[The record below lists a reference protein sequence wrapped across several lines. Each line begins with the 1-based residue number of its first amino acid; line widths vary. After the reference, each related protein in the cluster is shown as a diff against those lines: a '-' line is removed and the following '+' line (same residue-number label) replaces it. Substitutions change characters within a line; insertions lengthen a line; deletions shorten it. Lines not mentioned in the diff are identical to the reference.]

1 MAGGGNGVFA
11 GGPGGIMAGGA
22 GGIMAGGGGGKAP
35 AGIAAGGVPEVDEH
49 DGALRDI
56 SDIDRC
62 VDTDT

>member
-1 MAGGGNGVFA
+1 
-11 GGPGGIMAGGA
+11 
-22 GGIMAGGGGGKAP
+22 MAGGGGGKAP